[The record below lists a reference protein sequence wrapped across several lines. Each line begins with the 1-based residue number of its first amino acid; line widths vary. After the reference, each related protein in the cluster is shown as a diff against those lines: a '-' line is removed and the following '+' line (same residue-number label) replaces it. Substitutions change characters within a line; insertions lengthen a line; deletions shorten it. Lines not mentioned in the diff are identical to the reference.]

1 MAINPLSSPI
11 TREYKPLGLEAFAVP
26 LSQLQKKFDLTEQQL
41 SDTDY
46 SVKHL
51 SADDLRSKE
60 LMGNLNQN
68 TSDLSEALVRTG
80 NFREVGNKLK
90 QLNKYY
96 NKNPEIAAIKSNH
109 TAYKTSW
116 AEMDKLRQDEKI
128 TAQQMKDW
136 ETWAKG
142 NFKGT
147 NYDKET
153 GAYNTGNFRTTG
165 ADVRQEMMTEARAM
179 AKMTSETQDAAIT
192 RMVNLGVSGEEAQRL
207 AKISIDTKDKEVV
220 ASEIAAVLSK
230 IPKYS
235 DYLEFDSEIQFYNKN
250 ETTKQ
255 NALYNNSDP
264 LTFSKEVLEA
274 SLPSLQARRNILT
287 SIRDNENISEDQ
299 RNLAEQELINL
310 DESIQDVE
318 LGISGSDPDLTE
330 NLAEAYYKAN
340 SLGYIND
347 LASSTADLVDFVHR
361 DISGF
366 GGNGGVSSKAKEKI
380 DEVGDVMIS
389 IGEVNS
395 NKAPKVS
402 GLSTTYTQEANADAG
417 TSNLNEL
424 FKENE
429 LVKANSLASETITR
443 VMNKWTKRQWD
454 RKDPDSYK
462 YKNEKGEY
470 VLPDI
475 YKNGADVAA
484 LDQFNQKY
492 DDRLEELDGELVE
505 LNTKLADL
513 SPSSAEY
520 RQVSSEIVG
529 LYTDREQNILSK
541 TKQLKDLDYNINELF
556 LSLENA
562 GIGTKDFSFDKLQS
576 SLDKMSS
583 MNGYNQFSGFVEE
596 LKSRYE
602 GKSERGKQKFMKEL
616 SEVSKLWS
624 GNTKSSTEFMSNLQ
638 DLSEDNINISI
649 DLSNTG
655 TEGELAV
662 KFTNEMYNS
671 TDPSSL
677 ILRNI
682 FDQFKL
688 SKSLGS
694 EGYIQIP
701 KVNYTEGLNSYTDGK
716 MDELKKAVENNPNDF
731 RRVEFDPTT
740 RTSTTAYRK
749 GNFESYDLEVYT
761 ENPTIVGR
769 DSKDNLI
776 LKYEKKPKYRTANTG
791 TSKYF
796 TDVKNGVRS
805 SSKNNE
811 VSEKNAEEQKD
822 YSFTFT
828 KEDIT
833 DFERNNPNELYITS
847 NQTNLDP
854 ILAAE
859 NNYVDLVVAGLN
871 TGDNPEGIEII
882 EQQRNNYAP
891 LHLINSNDRAMRYS
905 RMAKTLV
912 EKAKKGIKGEEFQ
925 GPATTKD
932 NGDGSFT
939 SYGIVYKTTTDN
951 KIIAQVTRTTKI
963 PSNKSGVPDEILES
977 VELPSTNITLGRN
990 LPLALLKM
998 DMTFGTGDEQ
1008 DLITTRK
1015 SGYDVPF
1022 IIAFEK
1028 GFIFEDSNNL
1038 NIMDNISN

>member
-51 SADDLRSKE
+51 SADDSRSKE
-60 LMGNLNQN
+60 LMDDLNEN
-68 TSDLSEALVRTG
+68 TSNLSEALVRTG

-109 TAYKTSW
+109 TAYQTSW
-116 AEMDKLRQDEKI
+116 AEMDELRKNEKI
-128 TAQQMKDW
+128 TPEQFTNW
-136 ETWAKG
+136 ENWAKG

-147 NYDKET
+147 NFDKET
-153 GAYNTGNFRTTG
+153 GAYNSGNFKVTG
-165 ADVRQEMMTEARAM
+165 ADVRKEMMTEARAM
-179 AKMTSETQDAAIT
+179 AKMTAETQDAAIT

-207 AKISIDTKDKEVV
+207 AKISIDTKDKDVV

-235 DYLEFDSEIQFYNKN
+235 DYLEFDAEIQFYNQN
-250 ETTKQ
+250 ENTKQ

-264 LTFSKEVLEA
+264 LTFSKEVLKA

-287 SIRDNENISEDQ
+287 SIRDNENISEEQ
-299 RNLAEQELINL
+299 RQLAQKELANL
-310 DESIQDVE
+310 DESIEDVE
-318 LGISGSDPDLTE
+318 LGISGSDPSLTE

-366 GGNGGVSSKAKEKI
+366 GGNGGVSSDNKEKI
-380 DEVGDVMIS
+380 DAVGDVVIS
-389 IGEVNS
+389 IDEVNS
-395 NKAPKVS
+395 KKAPKVS

-429 LVKANSLASETITR
+429 NVKANSLASETISR
-443 VMNKWTKRQWD
+443 VRNMWTKQEWD
-454 RKDPDSYK
+454 VKKPDSYK
-462 YKNEKGEY
+462 YKDEKGNY
-470 VLPDI
+470 ILPDI

-484 LDQFNQKY
+484 LNEFNEKY
-492 DDRLEELDGELVE
+492 DARLEELDGELIE
-505 LNTKLADL
+505 LNTKLGTL

-520 RQVSSEIVG
+520 REVSSKIVS

-562 GIGTKDFSFDKLQS
+562 GLGTKDFNFDKLQS
-576 SLDKMSS
+576 SLDKMSN

-596 LKSRYE
+596 LKSRYD

-616 SEVSKLWS
+616 SEVAKLWS
-624 GNTKSSTEFMSNLQ
+624 SNTKSSTNFMSDLQ
-638 DLSEDNINISI
+638 DISEDNINISI
-649 DLSNTG
+649 DLSGTG
-655 TEGELAV
+655 KEDELAV

-677 ILRNI
+677 ILRSI

-701 KVNYTEGLNSYTDGK
+701 KVNYTEGLNAYTDGN
-716 MDELKKAVENNPNDF
+716 MEELKAAVKNNPNDF
-731 RRVEFDPTT
+731 PRVNFDPTT
-740 RTSTTAYRK
+740 RESTSVYRK

-761 ENPTIVGR
+761 DNPTIIGR
-769 DSKDNLI
+769 DVNNNLI
-776 LKYEKKPKYRTANTG
+776 LKYEKKPKYRTANSG

-796 TDVKNGVRS
+796 TDVKNGKRS
-805 SSKNNE
+805 ASKNQDE
-811 VSEKNAEEQKD
+811 AIESGE
-822 YSFTFT
+822 YSFLFT
-828 KEDIT
+828 DDDIT
-833 DFERNNPNELYITS
+833 DFERNNPNELYVTS
-847 NQTNLDP
+847 NRTNIDP
-854 ILAAE
+854 ILSAE

-891 LHLINSNDRAMRYS
+891 LHLINSSDRAMRYS
-905 RMAKTLV
+905 QMAKTLV

-963 PSNKSGVPDEILES
+963 PSNESGVPDEILEQ

-1028 GFIFEDSNNL
+1028 GFMFEDSNNL